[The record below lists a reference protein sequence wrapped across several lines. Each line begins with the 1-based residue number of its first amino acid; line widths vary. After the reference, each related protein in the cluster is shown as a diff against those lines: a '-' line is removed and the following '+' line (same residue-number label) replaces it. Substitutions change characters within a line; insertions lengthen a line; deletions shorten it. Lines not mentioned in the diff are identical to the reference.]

1 MRVFV
6 ATPPKNQTGELQRLT
21 LLFKIGLSTLHVRK
35 PKLSAAEVDDY
46 ISSIPSKYHSR
57 IIVHGNY
64 PLVKKYGLKGYCI
77 KRRHRSDKRKNLFQR
92 LILRIRYPKK
102 VVCASFK
109 SIHSFRDS
117 RKSTFDY
124 VVLSNLMSI
133 IPGKNLSVNNVKMI
147 NATIG
152 KCEVPVLA
160 QGGID
165 SSIAE
170 QLKQAGFEGVI
181 LTSSVFETD
190 EEKCVEE
197 YTTFLNI

>member
-1 MRVFV
+1 M
-6 ATPPKNQTGELQRLT
+6 ATPLKNQTGELQRLT
-21 LLFKIGLSTLHVRK
+21 LLFKIGLSALHVRK
-35 PKLSAAEVDDY
+35 PKLSEAELDDY
-46 ISSIPSKYHSR
+46 ISSIPSKYHPR

-77 KRRHRSDKRKNLFQR
+77 KRRHRSDKRQNLFKR

-117 RKSTFDY
+117 RKSAFDY
-124 VVLSNLMSI
+124 IILSNLMSI

-147 NATIG
+147 KATVD
-152 KCEVPVLA
+152 KCEVSVLA

-165 SSIAE
+165 STIAE
-170 QLKQAGFEGVI
+170 QIKQAGFQGVV
-181 LTSSVFETD
+181 LTSSVFDSD
-190 EEKCVEE
+190 EKKCVEE
-197 YTTFLNI
+197 YTTFLNL

>member
-1 MRVFV
+1 M

-102 VVCASFK
+102 LYVPRSNPFIALGIRENLHLIMLYLAISCLSFLVK
-109 SIHSFRDS
+109 IYQSI
-117 RKSTFDY
+117 
-124 VVLSNLMSI
+124 M
-133 IPGKNLSVNNVKMI
+133 
-147 NATIG
+147 
-152 KCEVPVLA
+152 
-160 QGGID
+160 
-165 SSIAE
+165 
-170 QLKQAGFEGVI
+170 
-181 LTSSVFETD
+181 
-190 EEKCVEE
+190 
-197 YTTFLNI
+197 